1 MLYFYH
7 LLFTKCHVF
16 LILHKTANVPGLCP
30 EKLMIYD
37 QKDVEFFSL

>member
-16 LILHKTANVPGLCP
+16 LILHKTANVPET